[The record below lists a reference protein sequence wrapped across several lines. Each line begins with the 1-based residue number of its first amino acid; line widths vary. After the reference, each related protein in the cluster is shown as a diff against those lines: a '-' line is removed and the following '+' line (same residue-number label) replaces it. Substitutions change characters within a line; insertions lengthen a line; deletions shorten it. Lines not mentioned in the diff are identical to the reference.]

1 MTTLYDVIDVR
12 VLPDYKLAVA
22 FEDGLKGTVDL
33 SRRLHGPIFGPLQDE
48 ALFAKVY
55 LGLGTVVW
63 PGGADLVPDVMYDE
77 IKRAGCW
84 VVGAPSPHTSEPT

>member
-1 MTTLYDVIDVR
+1 MMPLYDLIDVR
-12 VLPDYKLAVA
+12 VLSDYKLAVA

-33 SRRLHGPIFGPLQDE
+33 SRRLHGPVFGPLEDE

-55 LGLGTVVW
+55 LDLGTVVW
-63 PGGADLVPDVMYDE
+63 PGGADLAPDVMYDE
-77 IKRAGCW
+77 IRRSGGW